1 MARSNFRNRS
11 TMKEVIEEGLELKM
25 TIKDLCFKE
34 VITNSSGDMFVINMY
49 NLYEKYYELLLEDVT
64 TVVLTEQEYLKYKY
78 QPRLLAKDLYGN
90 PDIYYLLLRLNYVYS
105 VINFD
110 FREIRVFKPSIISLL
125 NEIIVME
132 SEDYIDNEMSV
143 LKKINE

>member
-1 MARSNFRNRS
+1 MSYRNRS
-11 TMKEVIEEGLELKM
+11 TIQSVIEEGLELKM

-34 VITNSSGDMFVINMY
+34 VMTNSSGEMFIINMY
-49 NLYEKYYELLLEDVT
+49 NLYEKYYELLLEQS
-64 TVVLTEQEYLKYKY
+64 TVVVLSDEEYRKYRF
-78 QPRLLAKDLYGN
+78 QPKLLALDLYGN
-90 PDIYYLLLRLNYVYS
+90 KDIYYLLLRINHIYS

-110 FREIRVFKPSIISLL
+110 FKELRVFKPSIVKLL
-125 NEIIVME
+125 NEIMVME